1 MGRPG
6 AKKKIAER
14 YRPSIFER
22 LKQSFSARSKKKEEP
37 AVHMDML
44 VTEPPN
50 RGTPTGGTV
59 TFANSNEVWQEW
71 TTAATYG
78 NGIYGTTSGITS
90 NVWSVWATNTPTTA
104 ATDTWI
110 RWQTLDGRA
119 GVIRSPG
126 GLSITGHYAECER
139 QLERYKVEESEEQKK
154 ARADQEAKWR
164 AEEVERQRKYQEEAQ
179 RQLEANKRAMS
190 LLHSCMTPEQ
200 RECLKT
206 YKYFIVVAKSGR
218 RYRIDEGTH
227 GNVRVIDKNG
237 SILERLCIQPNG
249 VPLGDSMLAQKLLI
263 ETAEDVFRQHANITL
278 ADGKVIHGVG
288 TLLDS
293 DKLANVLP
301 FRRAA

>member
-37 AVHMDML
+37 VVRMDTL
-44 VTEPPN
+44 VSKPPSTA
-50 RGTPTGGTV
+50 TPTGR
-59 TFANSNEVWQEW
+59 TFTHANNEIWQEW

-78 NGIYGTTSGITS
+78 ATTAMTS
-90 NVWSVWATNTPTTA
+90 NVWSMWASNTITHSVTSNA
-104 ATDTWI
+104 ETWV
-110 RWQTLDGRA
+110 RWQTLDGQA
-119 GVIRSPG
+119 GVIRSPA
-126 GLSITGHYAECER
+126 GLSITSHYAERER

-154 ARADQEAKWR
+154 ARADQEARWR
-164 AEEVERQRKYQEEAQ
+164 AEEVERQRKYQEEIQ
-179 RQLEANKRAMS
+179 RQADANKRAMS

-200 RECLKT
+200 RECLRQH
-206 YKYFIVVAKSGR
+206 KYFIVVARSGR